1 MSRMLETY
9 ANFHIDIAARIAELG
24 RQPRATR
31 NLVLSHPGRV
41 LFGTDEIP
49 PGRPAYEVYFRFME
63 SPDECFPYSPKDPPR
78 SGRWH
83 ISALDLPEGVLRQVY
98 ADNARRLIPSLAA
111 TGEPAAP

>member
-1 MSRMLETY
+1 MLETY

-31 NLVLSHPGRV
+31 NLMLSNPGRV

-49 PGRPAYEVYFRFME
+49 PRPARLVYFRFME

-78 SGRWH
+78 SERWH
-83 ISALDLPEGVLRQVY
+83 ISALDLPEGLLRQVY